1 VVPLTTKANPTIIVP
16 DWTAV
21 TVRVVLEDVAT
32 KVVVCVSKF

>member
-1 VVPLTTKANPTIIVP
+1 MIVP

-32 KVVVCVSKF
+32 KVVVCVSNFWAL